1 MPKSFSQL
9 CPDFEKWPKRWM
21 GFPEDIPFGKKIID
35 IFRPYIED
43 LINSKYTEKTIR
55 RHVDNLWLL
64 GGEIIRDIN
73 MDPDLRNSNALD
85 VLMKSIGSDGGP
97 LCRHIETE
105 AEQRSF
111 DATCKKLYKFLERTT
126 G

>member
-1 MPKSFSQL
+1 
-9 CPDFEKWPKRWM
+9 M
-21 GFPEDIPFGKKIID
+21 GFPEDIPFGERIID
-35 IFRPYIED
+35 IFSPFIKS
-43 LINSKYTEKTIR
+43 LIDSKYTEKTIK
-55 RHVDNLWLL
+55 RHIDNLWLL

-73 MDPDLRNSNALD
+73 MDTDLRNSHTLD
-85 VLMKSIGSDGGP
+85 VLMENIGSDGGP

-111 DATCKKLYKFLERTT
+111 DATCKKLYKFVERTT

>member
-1 MPKSFSQL
+1 MSKSFSEL
-9 CPDFEKWPKRWM
+9 CPDFKEWPKRWM
-21 GFPEDIPFGKKIID
+21 GFPEDILFGENLID
-35 IFRPYIED
+35 IFRPFIED
-43 LINSKYTEKTIR
+43 LIDSKYTVKTIK
-55 RHVDNLWLL
+55 RHIDNLWLL

-85 VLMKSIGSDGGP
+85 VLMENIGSDGGP

-105 AEQRSF
+105 AELRSF